1 MLNASD
7 LRREQII
14 YKEAK
19 IQTYNIIL
27 DKCMNRM
34 KKASQKGKK
43 NLWFKVPY
51 FLVGYPLYDYDMCLA
66 HIIKCLR
73 SNDYFVR
80 FHAPSYLFVSW
91 DDNPEDDDTTKFIE
105 AETKKTNKF
114 LKKEKK
120 PLPDIT
126 PTIELPRL
134 MPPINNN
141 YVQPN
146 QFTITVQPTKNMALT
161 QNRNNDSL
169 ANNKQNILTFLKIKQ
184 LNKN

>member
-34 KKASQKGKK
+34 KKLVKKVKK

-73 SNDYFVR
+73 SNDYFVV
-80 FHAPSYLFVSW
+80 FMHHLIYLYHGTIIQKTMILQ
-91 DDNPEDDDTTKFIE
+91 DLLKQKQKKLTKFS
-105 AETKKTNKF
+105 KK
-114 LKKEKK
+114 KK
-120 PLPDIT
+120 IHYQ
-126 PTIELPRL
+126 I
-134 MPPINNN
+134 
-141 YVQPN
+141 
-146 QFTITVQPTKNMALT
+146 
-161 QNRNNDSL
+161 
-169 ANNKQNILTFLKIKQ
+169 
-184 LNKN
+184 